1 MIRLNGVEYEYRP
14 GLSLKE
20 LMDTH
25 NLGHAKVSF
34 DGCVVIV
41 NSAALSADQAREKI
55 VGDNETIFIVP
66 ALSGG

>member
-14 GLSLKE
+14 GQT
-20 LMDTH
+20 LMDLMDHH

-41 NSAALSADQAREKI
+41 GRTALTTDQAREKI
-55 VGDNETIFIVP
+55 IGDNETIFIVP